1 MGTSKYSAIGGEIDV
16 KKENVTFGWR
26 CSTLYP
32 ARDRD
37 QLSVILTS
45 VVNGLFCF
53 ARLVVAPYL

>member
-1 MGTSKYSAIGGEIDV
+1 MGTSKYSTIGSEIAA

-45 VVNGLFCF
+45 VVNSLFCF
-53 ARLVVAPYL
+53 ARLVVAPHL